1 MVHREADAAAAGSG
15 YRQRMNVRWP
25 RVGEAVLAAA
35 CALWA
40 AFFLAA
46 VGTGALLT
54 APLAGL
60 AVLPY
65 RRRPV
70 VAALAVAAL
79 AAVHAWL
86 LAVPSENPSLL
97 AALFVVV
104 YTLGRYATLASSAAP
119 ALLLLLAAFVAG
131 DPTVPTL
138 VFGTLLFSAI
148 LGFGRLVR
156 RRTDAAEQA
165 TATAAELAD
174 LDPAARARQVVAEE
188 RARLAGEA
196 LAVVRAAVAGM
207 HRLARDAADTL
218 DPHALAAIQDE
229 GRRATGELRR
239 LLGLLRSEAEASAA
253 QEGVTARRRPWR
265 VDLLTA
271 AGLASMGLLESVVEP
286 APVGAVGLALVVLL
300 AATVALRRTDPAL
313 ACVLAVALFL
323 AAPVPVGLW
332 TGAVA
337 ALLAWSTTTH
347 GHLRDYAA
355 LAVLTGVLLLHVHRY
370 DPGNEAILLAVL
382 ALAAVAGHLWAARDR
397 EERSATAVAA
407 RLRAEHQ
414 AVAQRAVRAE
424 RLRLARELHDVASH
438 GVGVMVLQAGA
449 AAVLRPTDPD
459 RARAAVRAVQA
470 AGEQALSEL
479 EVLFGLL
486 DAGAVGAPG
495 LATAAPV
502 TDLADSLEALVDRTH
517 QAGLRVSLGLHAD
530 LNGRPELAATAYR
543 IVQEALTNAVKYAP
557 GGSVEVDIAERDAV
571 LEVCVGDSGPQ
582 NATAAAPGIGYGLVG
597 LAERVRAHGGELA
610 AGPRGEGGFAV
621 DARLPLTQQLEATS

>member
-1 MVHREADAAAAGSG
+1 VVHREADAAAAESG
-15 YRQRMNVRWP
+15 YRQCMNVLWP
-25 RVGEAVLAAA
+25 RVGEAVLAAI

-46 VGTGALLT
+46 EGSGVLLA

-70 VAALAVAAL
+70 LAGLAVAAL
-79 AAVHAWL
+79 AAVHTWL

-104 YTLGRYATLASSAAP
+104 YALGRYAMLARSAAP
-119 ALLLLLAAFVAG
+119 ALLLLAAFVAG

-148 LGFGRLVR
+148 WGFGRLVR

-218 DPHALAAIQDE
+218 DPDALAAIQDE

-253 QEGVTARRRPWR
+253 REGVTARRRPWR

-271 AGLASMGLLESVVEP
+271 AGLGSMGLLESVVEP

-313 ACVLAVALFL
+313 ACVLAVAPLAAALFL

-337 ALLAWSTTTH
+337 ALLAWSATTH

-355 LAVLTGVLLLHVHRY
+355 LAVFAGVLLLHVHRY

-397 EERSATAVAA
+397 EERSATAIAA

-449 AAVLRPTDPD
+449 AAALRPTDPD

-502 TDLADSLEALVDRTH
+502 TDLADSLEALVDRTR
-517 QAGLRVSLGLHAD
+517 QADLRVSLGLHAD

-543 IVQEALTNAVKYAP
+543 IVQEALTNAVKYA
-557 GGSVEVDIAERDAV
+557 
-571 LEVCVGDSGPQ
+571 
-582 NATAAAPGIGYGLVG
+582 NASTIT
-597 LAERVRAHGGELA
+597 VRAFEDRDRHIVIEIKDDGARSWDPTETGRGHGIRNMYQRAHDHDIEIDI
-610 AGPRGEGGFAV
+610 GGMVPGVRMRIPAI
-621 DARLPLTQQLEATS
+621 